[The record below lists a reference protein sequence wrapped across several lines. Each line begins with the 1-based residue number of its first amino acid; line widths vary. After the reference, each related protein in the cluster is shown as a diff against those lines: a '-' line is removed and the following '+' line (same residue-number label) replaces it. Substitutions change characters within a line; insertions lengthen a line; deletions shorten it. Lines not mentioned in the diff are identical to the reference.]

1 MEPFY
6 HIVDDALTEE
16 QMSAMKDYSEHS
28 FHAGDLHKYHNV
40 EPFHPIVEIA
50 SQYYKLD
57 NAKYYEVWQ
66 QNNDRPKGW
75 HQDKDEVLFQ
85 NMDMLSFP
93 LCSTIYYLHVGDDL
107 EKGRLLIQHP
117 DTGKRD
123 YVQPITN
130 RLVIFG
136 PAINH
141 YVEPFTGTRHS
152 VMCNPW
158 PRMIG
163 RINYR
168 PGF

>member
-1 MEPFY
+1 MKPFY

-16 QMSAMKDYSEHS
+16 QMSAMKDYSQHS

-50 SQYYKLD
+50 SQYYNLD
-57 NAKYYEVWQ
+57 NAKFYEVWQ

-107 EKGRLLIQHP
+107 ERGQLLIEHP

-158 PRMIG
+158 TRMIG
-163 RINYR
+163 RINSR

>member
-6 HIVDDALTEE
+6 YIVDDALTEE

-136 PAINH
+136 PGINH

-163 RINYR
+163 RINSR